1 MSVEKLEQYLIENP
15 DEIVKILEMTDF
27 HSISFSNS
35 KEEIRCAYYE
45 GGNPTSVAIN
55 CKTLQSYIFS
65 KGMGGSLFY
74 VIGLHNNWNLNQ
86 TINNITKILNIKNLE
101 DFVSPYIFNGIYKKI
116 EKKSLDEE
124 DEILPDDLL
133 NNFVDHPNVRFF
145 KDNISYE
152 TQFKFNVRYDETTN
166 RIVVPWR
173 NKNGKL
179 VGITGRYNFND
190 LGKYPKWKAL
200 KNFSKG
206 NFLYGIFENYEG
218 IKNAGYV
225 LIGESEKFVMQL
237 DTMGYH
243 NALALGNCTI
253 TEKQA
258 RLIKSL
264 PVEKII
270 LALDEGVNVEHLL
283 AQCEKLKGG
292 IFNNNKEVWC
302 IYDSKGDLLKKG
314 SKNSPS
320 DLGKEKFE
328 KLLKDYCFEK
338 E

>member
-1 MSVEKLEQYLIENP
+1 
-15 DEIVKILEMTDF
+15 
-27 HSISFSNS
+27 
-35 KEEIRCAYYE
+35 
-45 GGNPTSVAIN
+45 
-55 CKTLQSYIFS
+55 
-65 KGMGGSLFY
+65 
-74 VIGLHNNWNLNQ
+74 
-86 TINNITKILNIKNLE
+86 
-101 DFVSPYIFNGIYKKI
+101 
-116 EKKSLDEE
+116 
-124 DEILPDDLL
+124 
-133 NNFVDHPNVRFF
+133 
-145 KDNISYE
+145 
-152 TQFKFNVRYDETTN
+152 
-166 RIVVPWR
+166 
-173 NKNGKL
+173 
-179 VGITGRYNFND
+179 
-190 LGKYPKWKAL
+190 
-200 KNFSKG
+200 
-206 NFLYGIFENYEG
+206 
-218 IKNAGYV
+218 
-225 LIGESEKFVMQL
+225 
-237 DTMGYH
+237 MGYH

-320 DLGKEKFE
+320 DLGKENFE

>member
-1 MSVEKLEQYLIENP
+1 M
-15 DEIVKILEMTDF
+15 
-27 HSISFSNS
+27 
-35 KEEIRCAYYE
+35 
-45 GGNPTSVAIN
+45 
-55 CKTLQSYIFS
+55 
-65 KGMGGSLFY
+65 
-74 VIGLHNNWNLNQ
+74 HNNWNFSQ
-86 TINNITKILNIKNLE
+86 TIENISKILNIKNLE
-101 DFVSPYIFNGIYKKI
+101 NFSSPYIFDGIYKKVS
-116 EKKSLDEE
+116 KKKTEDEE
-124 DEILPDDLL
+124 TISKELL
-133 NNFVDHPNVRFF
+133 NKFLNHPNIRFL
-145 KDNISYE
+145 KDNISYK
-152 TQFKFNVRYDETTN
+152 TQYKFGIRYDEETN

-173 NKNGKL
+173 NKNGDV
-179 VGITGRYNFND
+179 VGITGRYNFNN
-190 LGKYPKWKAL
+190 LGKFPKWKAL

-206 NFLYGIFENYEG
+206 NYLYGMFENYEE
-218 IKNAGYV
+218 IKNAGFV

-258 RLIKSL
+258 RLIKTL

-292 IFNNNKEVWC
+292 IFNNDKEVWC

-320 DLGKEKFE
+320 DLGKESFE
-328 KLLKDYCFEK
+328 KLLKNYCFKK